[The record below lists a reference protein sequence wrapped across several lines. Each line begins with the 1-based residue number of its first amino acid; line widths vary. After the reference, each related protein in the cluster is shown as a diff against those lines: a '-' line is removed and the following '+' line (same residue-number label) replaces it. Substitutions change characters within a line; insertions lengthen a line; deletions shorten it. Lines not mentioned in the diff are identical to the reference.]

1 MIDNIESKKENLH
14 LQECSLKVGP
24 LEVSY
29 FARNIYETE
38 TVTSGLCY
46 IKDLLFLENCIV

>member
-1 MIDNIESKKENLH
+1 MINNIESKIENLW
-14 LQECSLKVGP
+14 LQECSLNALVKVD
-24 LEVSY
+24 Y

-46 IKDLLFLENCIV
+46 IEELIFLENNVV